1 MIEIKR
7 LPLGVGY
14 YSRAEAARLLRVHPA
29 TLNRWVRGYTYQMR
43 AKGKLIQRA
52 RPALIR
58 LDLPTIDH
66 AMALSFVELM
76 ELRTI
81 KALVERNIP
90 IQRIRT
96 SASAAIE
103 IFGTSHP
110 FASRRIFT
118 DRRDIFAEV
127 AQDTDVPDVIE
138 LKEGRHLQIHSG
150 EILRPI
156 LEEISFSPET
166 SLANRWWPLARAF
179 PVVLDPKIAFGAPVV
194 EGTST
199 RSDVVA
205 AMAKVV
211 SADVAANV
219 YSLTKRQV
227 EASVQFEEL
236 LAA

>member
-1 MIEIKR
+1 MAAII

-14 YSRAEAARLLRVHPA
+14 YSRADAARLLTVHPA

-43 AKGKLIQRA
+43 SRGEVIQRQ
-52 RPALIR
+52 RPSLVK

-66 AMALSFVELM
+66 IMALSFLELM
-76 ELRTI
+76 ELRII
-81 KALVERNIP
+81 KALVERKIS
-90 IQRIRT
+90 IQRVR
-96 SASAAIE
+96 SAASAAIE

-118 DRRDIFAEV
+118 DRRDIFAEIT
-127 AQDTDVPDVIE
+127 QGIDIPDVIA

-150 EILRPI
+150 KLLEAI
-156 LEEISFSPET
+156 LEEISYSQDT
-166 SLANRWWPLARAF
+166 SLADRWWPMARSF
-179 PVVLDPKIAFGAPVV
+179 PVLLDPKIAFGAPTV

-199 RSDVVA
+199 RTDVVA
-205 AMAKVV
+205 AMAKTT

-219 YSLTKRQV
+219 YELTKRQV
-227 EASVQFEEL
+227 EACTQFEEL